1 MWYVH
6 CYHLILGETLTLDR
20 IFIRDMW
27 QTSSMAFQ
35 QTRRN
40 KEKKLVN
47 PWHPLSHP
55 YSGWFP
61 AQIKW
66 QAPVFD
72 QWHGMFADIPETCR
86 YWYQQLS
93 TVTFAV
99 WAAVWLCSL
108 SSAASLCCLVCTSWA
123 SAFLLLLFFWGHS
136 KRSRS
141 LSASVLRHAEEVD
154 AIKDLLLSRPADE
167 NASPPTLNAVPIS
180 SAMGASMLLIT
191 APSSNYHHH
200 HV

>member
-6 CYHLILGETLTLDR
+6 CHHLILGETLTLDR

-40 KEKKLVN
+40 KEKKNLWILDILWVTHTLVGFL
-47 PWHPLSHP
+47 HKLSGRLLCLI
-55 YSGWFP
+55 S
-61 AQIKW
+61 
-66 QAPVFD
+66 
-72 QWHGMFADIPETCR
+72 ETCR

-108 SSAASLCCLVCTSWA
+108 SSAASSCCLVCTSWA